1 MATPLTVNGNVL
13 LTASEAPSPD
23 ASGTKYIYISS
34 TETISKSRK
43 EDLAAKGVTITE
55 YLGNNTY
62 LCRYVPSDLEPIR
75 QLGVQASVY
84 PRHVK
89 TTTALKEAVQAGE
102 QGDSTPR
109 KYKVDVVLHKGENNV
124 NDVVTQITT
133 KTGLTPDD
141 IDVKHNIIRLD
152 VDADTI
158 SKLEEVDAVKTIE
171 KVVPKKFFNNTARN
185 DMGFGAV
192 EPPHTTYTGKDQIV
206 VIADTGFDEGRKEDC
221 HPAFT
226 NRVVDLVSVGRKRSG
241 KTNDYD
247 GHGTHVAGSVLG
259 SHTSAKMGGA
269 IKGTAPEALMVMQSL
284 LDTRGGLDVGANLW
298 DLFQPPYGKEYDE
311 PFNQHKARIATN
323 SWGPGWIGQQIG
335 YDSDANALD
344 AFVWKNQD
352 HVILFA
358 AGNDGM
364 ELSATNAHIG
374 STSGA
379 ANCISVGAT
388 YSSRTAK
395 GFKYD
400 PDGRPGKPDKVAEFS
415 SRGPTTD
422 GLIKPDVV
430 APGVPILSA
439 CSRDPAITEAARQRG
454 GPTEDEL
461 WMFLAGTS
469 MATPLVAGCCAVLRE
484 ALWAVG
490 VSTSSAALIKA
501 LLVNGADDL
510 GLPRSH
516 QGFGRV
522 NIKNSLLSVEGR
534 RSGSGDFVDQ
544 RLSLDLEL

>member
-206 VIADTGFDEGRKEDC
+206 VIADTGFD
-221 HPAFT
+221 
-226 NRVVDLVSVGRKRSG
+226 
-241 KTNDYD
+241 
-247 GHGTHVAGSVLG
+247 
-259 SHTSAKMGGA
+259 
-269 IKGTAPEALMVMQSL
+269 
-284 LDTRGGLDVGANLW
+284 
-298 DLFQPPYGKEYDE
+298 
-311 PFNQHKARIATN
+311 
-323 SWGPGWIGQQIG
+323 
-335 YDSDANALD
+335 
-344 AFVWKNQD
+344 
-352 HVILFA
+352 
-358 AGNDGM
+358 
-364 ELSATNAHIG
+364 
-374 STSGA
+374 
-379 ANCISVGAT
+379 
-388 YSSRTAK
+388 
-395 GFKYD
+395 
-400 PDGRPGKPDKVAEFS
+400 
-415 SRGPTTD
+415 
-422 GLIKPDVV
+422 
-430 APGVPILSA
+430 
-439 CSRDPAITEAARQRG
+439 
-454 GPTEDEL
+454 
-461 WMFLAGTS
+461 
-469 MATPLVAGCCAVLRE
+469 
-484 ALWAVG
+484 
-490 VSTSSAALIKA
+490 
-501 LLVNGADDL
+501 
-510 GLPRSH
+510 
-516 QGFGRV
+516 
-522 NIKNSLLSVEGR
+522 
-534 RSGSGDFVDQ
+534 
-544 RLSLDLEL
+544 